1 MSVLGNLL
9 PALRPT
15 AAAAPSQAARAGGP
29 PVPMGG
35 QVAGILGSL
44 FGLNDPERQME
55 MMTRS
60 GTLYATITRI
70 ATAFSAIRWHL
81 FRTSDGRGRISGPD
95 PRREVAKHAMLDLW
109 NKPNPW
115 MSGQYFREASCQHL
129 KLTGQSFWAL
139 SFLGGIPGFMWPIRP
154 DRIIP
159 APDPEQFIA
168 GWVYS
173 GPNGEQVPLR
183 NEEVIWIRQPN
194 PLNPYTGLG
203 AIEPLM
209 PDIESARYISDWQR
223 NFFRNSANPGG
234 FVQFPEGVR
243 LSDNEFKKLTTRW
256 AEQHQG
262 VRAAHRIAFLE
273 MGATFQSSDMS
284 MRDMQFTE
292 LRQDSRDIVYEG
304 LGVSKSILGV
314 VDDVNR
320 AAMDGTEYV
329 FSKYG
334 TRTDLERYKDVL
346 NTQLLPRFGA
356 TGVGVE
362 MDFDDPVPKDWQ
374 ADAQTIV
381 ANARALSLL
390 VQAGFDPQD
399 SANATSFP
407 DVKHTGVIPSTVM
420 PPQVQ
425 PDETYAPAE
434 TEKEAA

>member
-1 MSVLGNLL
+1 MSVLANLL
-9 PALRPT
+9 PRPR
-15 AAAAPSQAARAGGP
+15 AAAPSTAERAGGP

-70 ATAFSAIRWHL
+70 ATAFSAVRWHM
-81 FRTSDGRGRISGPD
+81 FRTSDGRGRITGPD
-95 PRREVAKHAMLDLW
+95 PRREVPKHAMLDLW

-139 SFLGGIPGFMWPIRP
+139 SYLAGIPAFMWPIRP
-154 DRIIP
+154 DRVMP
-159 APDPEQFIA
+159 VPDPDLFIA

-183 NEEVIWIRQPN
+183 NEEVIWVRQPH

-203 AIEPLM
+203 AVEPLM
-209 PDIESARYISDWQR
+209 PDIESGRYISDWQR

-234 FVQFPEGVR
+234 FVQFPKEVR
-243 LSDNEFKKLTTRW
+243 LSDNEFNKLTARW

-262 VRAAHRIAFLE
+262 VRAAHRVAFLE
-273 MGATFQSSDMS
+273 MGATWQSADLS
-284 MRDMQFTE
+284 MKDMQFVE
-292 LRQDSRDIVYEG
+292 LRQDSRDIIYEAN
-304 LGVSKSILGV
+304 GVSKSILGV

-320 AAMDGTEYV
+320 AAMEGTEYV

-334 TRTDLERYKDVL
+334 TRVDLERYRDVL
-346 NTQLLPRFGA
+346 NTQLAPRFGA
-356 TGVGVE
+356 TGTGVE

-374 ADAQTIV
+374 ADSATTT
-381 ANARALSLL
+381 ANANGAKALVDAGYNPDDVTDAMSL
-390 VQAGFDPQD
+390 P
-399 SANATSFP
+399 
-407 DVKHTGVIPSTVM
+407 KMRHTGVIPAAA
-420 PPQVQ
+420 Q
-425 PDETYAPAE
+425 PAKAPVPTYEPAQGD
-434 TEKEAA
+434 KDGA